1 MLASLSV
8 TASPSCGPT
17 DSARVCTRSRG
28 RIAIGSAIGSR
39 SPPRVTRPVVRR
51 GRRSGRQWLVY
62 RSGISTGLGP
72 GRPEPATTPCPDR
85 RPRTPGSAAASGIR
99 TGPPGRRAVREFRLP
114 VDPPVRG
121 APNVVRPHPGSAA
134 PALPNA
140 LHAAGARPGG
150 RSSRAWPAVDRG
162 GAFPHPG
169 GGGDARKAE
178 PACRA
183 APARRVQRFPQRL
196 GAAERKPFTS
206 SQCMKAS
213 NQRLLVRSGFPRPN
227 PWPPFW

>member
-150 RSSRAWPAVDRG
+150 GGRRAPGRRSIGAGPSPIRAAAAMRETRNPPAGPPR
-162 GAFPHPG
+162 PG
-169 GGGDARKAE
+169 GSSASLSGS
-178 PACRA
+178 
-183 APARRVQRFPQRL
+183 APPKGSRSPQ
-196 GAAERKPFTS
+196 
-206 SQCMKAS
+206 AS
-213 NQRLLVRSGFPRPN
+213 A
-227 PWPPFW
+227 